1 MNQAISVISLAISTA
16 ALVIIA
22 ISLSYQSRQTRMSQ
36 DENMRAHH
44 RELVH
49 MSMNDPSLR
58 PCWGEGAPSGSEE
71 RQRQLL
77 FSNLIFSWYYSAYM
91 TRDVNDAQ
99 LKVNLDTFFRG
110 EIGRAYWSAARS
122 GWADLTNAVEAKRKK
137 NFLAVADSC
146 YESAGARTS

>member
-122 GWADLTNAVEAKRKK
+122 G
-137 NFLAVADSC
+137 
-146 YESAGARTS
+146 